1 MSTVENPKSNRLS
14 GMIVQ
19 RSAVVLFVALSSL
32 LFIYLNQVQPN
43 YYIDEA
49 FHIPQ
54 VQKYCN
60 GTFFEWDKKITTPP
74 GLYVLSTVLLAPI
87 KQCTTLFLRSIN
99 LILTFSNLYLTY
111 KILSTKKW
119 ARREENALKKF
130 GVAFA
135 VTIFPPL
142 FFWFFLYYTDVLSI
156 NLILLTFLLHQREHY
171 NASAYV
177 GGCSVFVRQTNIVWV
192 ILLAGERVL
201 TLIEAQTPRSIETLV
216 NRGLHTTPMHAKL
229 LWNNVVHHIRR
240 GKLPFMKFIG
250 EMCSNVRGHIK
261 VLITFLAFVI
271 INKGIVLGDR
281 NAHVATIHVPQLFY
295 FTVFFSVFAWPYV
308 LPQWRSFLQFVRK
321 HWIITSVLLA
331 LFTTIV
337 HNNTLV
343 HPYLLADNRHYVFY
357 VWNKIMGRYYLAKYL
372 LVPIY
377 GFSIYGLLACLQ
389 DLRYLSKV
397 LYIVSISVILVP
409 QLLLEP
415 RYFVIPYVL
424 LRLNMTEP
432 KPWQLFM
439 ELITTALINF
449 LQFYIFVTKS
459 FYWTDQE
466 GPQRISW

>member
-1 MSTVENPKSNRLS
+1 MGSVENSNFHLLASVVIR
-14 GMIVQ
+14 
-19 RSAVVLFVALSSL
+19 RSAVVLFVALSSC
-32 LFIYLNQVQPN
+32 LFIYLNRVQPS

-60 GTFFEWDKKITTPP
+60 GTLFEWDKKITTLP
-74 GLYVLSTVLLAPI
+74 GLYVLSAVLLGPI
-87 KQCTTLFLRSIN
+87 KQCTILFLRSIN
-99 LILTFSNLYLTY
+99 LILTFSNLYLTT

-119 ARREENALKKF
+119 AQREENALKKF
-130 GVAFA
+130 GVAFT

-156 NLILLTFLLHQREHY
+156 NLVLLTFLLHQREHY
-171 NASAYV
+171 RVSAYV
-177 GGCSVFVRQTNIVWV
+177 GGLSVFVRQTNIIWV

-201 TLIEAQTPRSIETLV
+201 MLIEAQTPRSIETLM

-240 GKLPFMKFIG
+240 GKVAFLKFIG
-250 EMCSNVRGHIK
+250 EMCFNVRGHIT
-261 VLITFLAFVI
+261 VLVTFLIFVMV
-271 INKGIVLGDR
+271 NRGIVLGDR

-295 FTVFFSVFAWPYV
+295 FSIFFAIFAWPYV
-308 LPQWRSFLQFVRK
+308 LPHWRSFLQFIRK
-321 HWIITSVLLA
+321 HWVLTSLSLA

-372 LVPIY
+372 LVPFY

-389 DLRYLSKV
+389 DLKYLSKI
-397 LYIVSISVILVP
+397 LYLVSIGIILVP

-415 RYFVIPYVL
+415 RYFVIPYIL

-432 KPWQLFM
+432 KPWQLVL
-439 ELITTALINF
+439 ELITTAVINF